1 MVTKQSILKEICE
14 EIDINEDLK
23 KYNVDSVNPDGF
35 IKIGIMIYVRRGQ
48 RLTMSFRKCYTGE

>member
-35 IKIGIMIYVRRGQ
+35 IKIGIMIYVRREQ
-48 RLTMSFRKCYTGE
+48 RLPMSFRKCYTGE